1 MLKYALA
8 VALLALAGCDQSYQ
22 SPGQPVD
29 PGTRAALLGALIA
42 NQPQPYYQQPYM
54 MPVQQ
59 TRGFSCMQMGS
70 MIGCN

>member
-8 VALLALAGCDQSYQ
+8 VALLALAGCDQSQQ
-22 SPGQPVD
+22 SGQQMD

-42 NQPQPYYQQPYM
+42 NQPQPYYHQPYM

-59 TRGFSCMQMGS
+59 SRGFSCMGMGNS
-70 MIGCN
+70 VSCN

>member
-1 MLKYALA
+1 MLKYAL
-8 VALLALAGCDQSYQ
+8 VCALLALAGCDQPYQ
-22 SPGQPVD
+22 SGQPMD

-42 NQPQPYYQQPYM
+42 NQPQPYYHQPYM

-59 TRGFSCMQMGS
+59 SRGFNCMRMGS